1 MLYCFCHVIDS
12 SCAVVGPINLI
23 VLSRFFFCFRSFS
36 FRFSEVASFI
46 FPSEGPVGMSCC
58 KLGSIDFDTSSPK
71 QRAKLLLVALR
82 EKSLC
87 DDHLILLL
95 RRLPSLFEM
104 SRLMFDQN
112 FIEEILSRSS
122 HEQICDH
129 VPVEEFLC
137 AFLIEDSSEELLGMI
152 WNVFL
157 SNSRWD
163 HLMSGLVER
172 AKSEVVEGMSS
183 GSNRLFVWLCCSQDK
198 NDAVQMCLSV
208 PAFWPMLSFWFRF
221 SNNFTE
227 EYAHSVAA
235 SLSKSLL
242 EPTEDGRLDREKLR
256 SFRWWQKCPFV
267 SGAFSEEFVWKII
280 KEQER
285 LPDAYFFGTA
295 VFVASTLV
303 SVQDRSNASTRLFS
317 LLFEERIT
325 TGEIY
330 EYELLLQMRRLGMLC
345 LVEKSTIIAV
355 LSKPVSLNRSS
366 WSLFCIRASLL
377 DLVPMLFSADLL
389 IDWMKQVAST
399 RADYEHTLIETV
411 PLVVW
416 QTCAEEACIMRVIE
430 HAPKAVWAE
439 HLANVICD
447 KLPYLLSNEKF
458 VNLQAKSTLWDT
470 LRPAAFRYIIAGC
483 APILPTD
490 ANVNDADF
498 VFAREV
504 LWSVCGS
511 WKKNLHLGFPFLL
524 QQLAETVYMCLKSL
538 LLKELIYKIIEL
550 ATAPAPKIAEVD
562 FYKHPGS
569 LLAVYN
575 LVQRCR

>member
-1 MLYCFCHVIDS
+1 MEDQVDWMDGKDIIAAFAALKNNAERTVMVEQLATQMGRLQAHVI
-12 SCAVVGPINLI
+12 
-23 VLSRFFFCFRSFS
+23 
-36 FRFSEVASFI
+36 
-46 FPSEGPVGMSCC
+46 
-58 KLGSIDFDTSSPK
+58 T
-71 QRAKLLLVALR
+71 

-242 EPTEDGRLDREKLR
+242 EPTEDGRLDREN
-256 SFRWWQKCPFV
+256 C
-267 SGAFSEEFVWKII
+267 GAFDGGKNV
-280 KEQER
+280 
-285 LPDAYFFGTA
+285 
-295 VFVASTLV
+295 
-303 SVQDRSNASTRLFS
+303 
-317 LLFEERIT
+317 LLFL
-325 TGEIY
+325 
-330 EYELLLQMRRLGMLC
+330 ELSQRSLC
-345 LVEKSTIIAV
+345 GK
-355 LSKPVSLNRSS
+355 
-366 WSLFCIRASLL
+366 
-377 DLVPMLFSADLL
+377 
-389 IDWMKQVAST
+389 
-399 RADYEHTLIETV
+399 
-411 PLVVW
+411 
-416 QTCAEEACIMRVIE
+416 
-430 HAPKAVWAE
+430 
-439 HLANVICD
+439 
-447 KLPYLLSNEKF
+447 
-458 VNLQAKSTLWDT
+458 
-470 LRPAAFRYIIAGC
+470 
-483 APILPTD
+483 
-490 ANVNDADF
+490 
-498 VFAREV
+498 
-504 LWSVCGS
+504 
-511 WKKNLHLGFPFLL
+511 
-524 QQLAETVYMCLKSL
+524 
-538 LLKELIYKIIEL
+538 
-550 ATAPAPKIAEVD
+550 
-562 FYKHPGS
+562 
-569 LLAVYN
+569 
-575 LVQRCR
+575 